1 MPDVTLPDGSIATF
15 PDTMPQDQIVQ
26 VIQSHLAN
34 AAPAPATAPA
44 PGPQTEPTLA
54 ADWNPEDQVGGSAA
68 AMARPAEVIGSGLL
82 RGGAQLV
89 GLPGDL
95 ERLARA
101 GTILPSSQNT
111 VGGLTRAMA
120 DIGVPLATPQ
130 TSGER
135 YINAAA
141 EGVGSTLPLALI
153 PGVGEAGM
161 AARAGLGVVQGAAM
175 GAGGEAGRE
184 LAPNAPAL
192 GTLAGALAGGG
203 AAGMALGAGG
213 RLAAY
218 LAGTAEDPLAAY
230 KALDITPRLAG
241 DVTQNPTL
249 QGLQATAMRAP
260 GGAQAQHALQA
271 TTDEFGAAA
280 EKIAARMDPTGAATP
295 ATTLQSAG
303 QTLQDQARQWLTKWR
318 GDSQDAWDAVGAKI
332 PDSTPVD
339 MTPVTA
345 ALRNTQAAMPN
356 MPATAKLLTDP
367 VFDQLSQSIAS
378 DIAAGGGGNALPWAD
393 VRALQQRVGTNLE
406 SSLVAGDPAA
416 AQWRQ
421 LYGALS
427 DATGNTAATSGAAAE
442 YAGARDL
449 TSSGHN
455 YIDSVLNRVINSK
468 NPAQNTIT
476 PEAAAGFA
484 LGGTSRGGT
493 VVQQI
498 RDQMPDAADALGAY
512 KLRSMASAKP
522 FGQSAAGDAAS
533 PSSYLTGLN
542 QLSPEAKA
550 ALFPDAQTAEDMGNL
565 ATVADSMRSTYQK
578 FGNPSG
584 TGSAVA
590 HATPGLLAAGGAE
603 EGGRRGW
610 EEGGAWGALKGA
622 LAGAGTGALLG
633 YAPGYALSNLTA
645 RPSLTR
651 LLAQP
656 SVLPSTSWIGS
667 AAPISGRLGRAAAAT
682 ASPLAYSIAGQQP
695 P

>member
-15 PDTMPQDQIVQ
+15 PDEMPQDQIVQ
-26 VIQSHLAN
+26 VIRNHLAS
-34 AAPAPATAPA
+34 AAPATPSSAPSA
-44 PGPQTEPTLA
+44 ASPA
-54 ADWNPEDQVGGSAA
+54 ADAAAWNPEDQVGGAGGE
-68 AMARPAEVIGSGLL
+68 MARPAEVAGSGLL

-89 GLPGDL
+89 GLPGDI

-101 GTILPSSQNT
+101 GTILPSSQDT
-111 VGGLTRAMA
+111 VGGLTRGMA

-130 TSGER
+130 TPGER

-161 AARAGLGVVQGAAM
+161 AARAGLGAVQGAAM

-184 LAPNAPAL
+184 LAPNSPAL

-203 AAGMALGAGG
+203 AAGMALGGAG

-249 QGLQATAMRAP
+249 QALQTTAMRSP
-260 GGAQAQHALQA
+260 GGPLAQHALAA

-280 EKIAARMDPTGAATP
+280 EKTAARLDPASPALP

-318 GDSQDAWDAVGAKI
+318 GDQQNAWDAVGAKI
-332 PDSTPVD
+332 PDGTPVD
-339 MTPVTA
+339 MTSVTT

-416 AQWRQ
+416 AQWKQ
-421 LYGALS
+421 LYAALA
-427 DATGNTAATSGAAAE
+427 DATGDTAMAHGAGAE
-442 YAGARDL
+442 YAAARNL

-533 PSSYLTGLN
+533 PNSFLTGLN
-542 QLSPEAKA
+542 QMSPEAKA
-550 ALFPDAQTAEDMGNL
+550 ALFPDPQTTQDLGNL
-565 ATVADSMRSTYQK
+565 ATVAGSMRSTYQK
-578 FGNPSG
+578 LGNPSG
-584 TGSAVA
+584 TGGALLHAAPGVAAATGAV
-590 HATPGLLAAGGAE
+590 
-603 EGGRRGW
+603 EGGREGW
-610 EEGGAWGALKGA
+610 NEGGLRGALMGA
-622 LAGAGTGALLG
+622 LGGATAGGLIG
-633 YAPGYALSNLTA
+633 YAPGYALANLTA

-656 SVLPSTSWIGS
+656 SLIPRTAWIGS
-667 AAPISGRLGRAAAAT
+667 AAPISGRLGRVAAAT
-682 ASPLAYSIAGQQP
+682 VPPLAYSIAGQP
-695 P
+695 PP